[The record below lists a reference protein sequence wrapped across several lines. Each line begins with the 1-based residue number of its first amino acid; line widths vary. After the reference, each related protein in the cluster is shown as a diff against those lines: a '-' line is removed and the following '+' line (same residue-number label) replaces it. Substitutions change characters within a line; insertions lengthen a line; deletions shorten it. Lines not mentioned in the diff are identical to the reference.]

1 MRKFIIVAIMFL
13 AFAAQAQRNDVPL
26 DQVSGTYTMC
36 CVSPGDLDLAD
47 ICFARVDLELC
58 FHRIDKRLR
67 MADENLHPMTLIQNA
82 RTSGGGVVTAVPSQA
97 ISVGPVE
104 TWKSQ
109 KVSIWHA
116 GTLQLLKAAGCS
128 LHYIMMTAAN
138 LVF

>member
-1 MRKFIIVAIMFL
+1 
-13 AFAAQAQRNDVPL
+13 
-26 DQVSGTYTMC
+26 
-36 CVSPGDLDLAD
+36 
-47 ICFARVDLELC
+47 
-58 FHRIDKRLR
+58 

-82 RTSGGGVVTAVPSQA
+82 RSSGGGVVTAVPSQA
-97 ISVGPVE
+97 ISVGPME

-109 KVSIWHA
+109 KVSICHA